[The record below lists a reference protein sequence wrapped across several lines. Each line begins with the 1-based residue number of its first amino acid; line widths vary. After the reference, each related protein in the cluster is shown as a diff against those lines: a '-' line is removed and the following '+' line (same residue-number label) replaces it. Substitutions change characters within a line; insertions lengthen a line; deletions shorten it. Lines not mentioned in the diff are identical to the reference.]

1 MAIEKNYLSTYG
13 WEVPDAYYKVAD
25 EFHKIADHDCP
36 LDDEG
41 NPKNMW
47 TFSVDIFRNKA
58 ARDLGNAPL
67 SSNVMKVEVLKSVSD
82 KWINSQAKTNRN
94 NMKTACYGAL
104 KELTHSFRTEGTD
117 V

>member
-1 MAIEKNYLSTYG
+1 MAIEKSFFSQYG

-36 LDDEG
+36 LDDKG

-67 SSNVMKVEVLKSVSD
+67 SSNVMKVEVLK
-82 KWINSQAKTNRN
+82 KKIIAI
-94 NMKTACYGAL
+94 
-104 KELTHSFRTEGTD
+104 
-117 V
+117 

>member
-1 MAIEKNYLSTYG
+1 
-13 WEVPDAYYKVAD
+13 
-25 EFHKIADHDCP
+25 
-36 LDDEG
+36 
-41 NPKNMW
+41 KNMW

-67 SSNVMKVEVLKSVSD
+67 SSNVMKVEVSKSVSD
-82 KWINSQAKTNRN
+82 KWNKSQTKTNRN